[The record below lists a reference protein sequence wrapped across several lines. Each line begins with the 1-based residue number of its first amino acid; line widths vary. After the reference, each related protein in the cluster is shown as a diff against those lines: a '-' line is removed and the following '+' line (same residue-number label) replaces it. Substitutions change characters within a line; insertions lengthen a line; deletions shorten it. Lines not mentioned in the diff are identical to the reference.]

1 MEEFKKAEE
10 AFQHNKETALSDIKF
25 ALLSEQ
31 WDERD
36 KSERRLDGRPYLTFN
51 KLAAH
56 VRQIVNDARES
67 KPAIIVHPVDDDAD
81 PETAKVISG
90 LIRNIEVTSNADIA
104 YDTSI
109 QQTVSGGFGYFRVN
123 IDYTHDDSFD
133 KDIKIERITN
143 QFSVTPDPDST
154 SADGSDWMKCWITD
168 RLPKDEF
175 IARYPKAKKVNWEND
190 YQHEG
195 LDAVNDD
202 GVWICEYWV
211 REEIERKICK
221 LSDGSVVDE
230 DDYEKPEVLA
240 IYQELG
246 IVKVEERIVKS
257 FKVTQYIMSGA
268 ETLETNEW
276 AGKYIP
282 IIPVFGDEIIVEGKK
297 YYRSAIHNSIDA
309 QRNYNF
315 WRTTST
321 ESVADNSKVPYIG
334 EEGSFKDPEKW
345 ATSNRKKYAYLE
357 YKKGMNMP
365 QKQPYAGIPS
375 GAVQEALNSADDIK
389 STMGMFDASMGAQGN
404 EVSGRAIIAR
414 QREGDTSTFHFID
427 NMTRSIRQL
436 GKVIIDLIPKVYTGE
451 RIIRVLG
458 ESGKVPQ
465 NIKIGQSQNADPMEG
480 EGEQGEGFNLSR
492 VYDLSLGKY
501 DLVVDSGPSYTT
513 KRLEA
518 ATQMTEMIRAF
529 PQLMSVAGDIL
540 ASNLDWPGATELAE
554 RMKLLLPPQ
563 LQEKNPELMQMQQ
576 QMQQMQQQ
584 AMAAVTELQKQIEQ
598 LKVDKEIEFKKLE
611 IDAYSKET
619 DRLKTMQTGMQPEQ
633 VQTLVAQTVM
643 QLLQTP
649 DITPTQQPMEIQN
662 G

>member
-1 MEEFKKAEE
+1 M
-10 AFQHNKETALSDIKF
+10 
-25 ALLSEQ
+25 SEQ

-123 IDYTHDDSFD
+123 IDYAHDDSFD

-143 QFSVTPDPDST
+143 QFSVTPDPDAT
-154 SADGSDWMKCWITD
+154 SADGSDWMKCWIED

-175 IARYPKAKKVNWEND
+175 KARYPKAKKVNWEND

-195 LDAVNDD
+195 LDAINDD

-211 REEIERKICK
+211 RKEIERTICK
-221 LSDGSVVDE
+221 FSDGSILDKAQ
-230 DDYEKPEVLA
+230 YENSDQKIVYE
-240 IYQELG
+240 ELG
-246 IVKVEERIVKS
+246 IVKVAERIVKS

-297 YYRSAIHNSIDA
+297 YYRSAVHNSIDA

-321 ESVADNSKVPYIG
+321 ESVSDNSKNPYVG
-334 EEGSFKDPEKW
+334 EEGSFVDANKW
-345 ATSNRKKYAYLE
+345 ATANRKKYAYLE
-357 YKKGMNMP
+357 HKKGTP
-365 QKQPYAGIPS
+365 RPSKEPFAGIPA

-404 EVSGRAIIAR
+404 ETSGRAIIAR

-427 NMTRSIRQL
+427 NVTRSIRQL

-458 ESGKVPQ
+458 ESGKTPQ

-563 LQEKNPELMQMQQ
+563 LQEKDTELMQMQQ

-584 AMAAVTELQKQIEQ
+584 AMTAVTELQKQIEQ
-598 LKVDKEIEFKKLE
+598 LKIDKEIEFKKLE
-611 IDAYSKET
+611 IDAYGKET
-619 DRLKTMQTGMQPEQ
+619 DRLKAMQTGMQPEQ